1 MNILLLF
8 GVALLCTVLSS
19 YLFVR
24 FKLPQVIGH
33 LLVGVVLGQSFFNII
48 TIDMVKMLTM
58 VSYFALALIGFNIG
72 GELRWARVKR
82 FGASILIITFFES
95 VVTCLLV
102 FIPIYFLTNNL
113 PLALILGGLACATAP
128 GGTTNVINEF
138 KARGQLTST
147 LFGVV
152 GADDALAIIL
162 FSVLSGVAKMLI
174 GAAESITVVS
184 ILSHILTD
192 IGGAILLGII
202 LGLIFSFWT
211 LQSKNADVRNLLVLV
226 AIFLC
231 SGLAVSL
238 NVSLILS
245 TMVMGIIIANIRPH
259 RARPNFSSLYY
270 ISTPVY
276 MLFFVLIGARLDY
289 KLLMVMGSI
298 GVTYFL
304 FRTVGKYFGAFI
316 GAYIANVPKKVRQN
330 IGLCLLSQ
338 AGVAIGLA
346 ISLDIEFSKY
356 STDAQNLAQLVLT
369 IITASTLIFQI
380 VGPIMT
386 KYALTKANET
396 NV

>member
-8 GVALLCTVLSS
+8 GTALLFTVLSS
-19 YLFVR
+19 FLFVR
-24 FKLPQVIGH
+24 LKLPQVIAH
-33 LLVGVVLGQSFFNII
+33 LLVGVFLGQSFFNII
-48 TIDMVKMLTM
+48 TIDIVETLTM

-82 FGASILIITFFES
+82 FGTSILIITFFES
-95 VVTCLLV
+95 ALTCLVV
-102 FIPIYFLTNNL
+102 FVPIYFLTYNL
-113 PLALILGGLACATAP
+113 PLALILGGLSCATAP
-128 GGTTNVINEF
+128 GGTTNVINEY

-162 FSVLSGVAKMLI
+162 FSVLSGVAKTLL
-174 GAAESITVVS
+174 GASETLSFIAIF
-184 ILSHILTD
+184 SHILMD

-211 LQSKNADVRNLLVLV
+211 LRSKNVDVRNLLVLV
-226 AIFLC
+226 SIFLC
-231 SGLAVSL
+231 SGLAVAL

-259 RARPNFSSLYY
+259 RARPNFSSLHY

-289 KLLMVMGSI
+289 KLLLVMGSI
-298 GVTYFL
+298 GLTYFI
-304 FRTVGKYFGAFI
+304 FRTLGKYFGAFI
-316 GAYIANVPKKVRQN
+316 GAYLANVPKKVRQN
-330 IGLCLLSQ
+330 IGFCLFSQ

-356 STDAQNLAQLVLT
+356 SADAQDLAKLVLT
-369 IITASTLIFQI
+369 VITASTLIFQI
-380 VGPIMT
+380 IGPIMT
-386 KYALTKANET
+386 KYALIKAKET